1 MASGRFWKG
10 ARIVTAE
17 MLGTMIVF
25 TGVVTG
31 LVLLIRPRM
40 RRHKQTDLAIF
51 DLVKQH
57 TNERNTEIM
66 QRVTKLADHRFLV
79 PANLALIFYFLFIRR
94 RSWFSIRVAAVALS
108 SLALMFVFKKIFHRK
123 RPLEPLVEQAKGLSF
138 PSGHALM
145 SATFYGLLIYI
156 ALHTINNRPL
166 KAFIILSMTGLVG
179 TIGFSRVYLRV
190 HYASDVLVGL
200 LVGSSWLVISLDL
213 LKRIEDFNKQQG
225 TLPAKPVLA
234 KGDTGLQLTG

>member
-10 ARIVTAE
+10 ARVVTGE
-17 MLGTMIVF
+17 MLGTMAIF
-25 TGVVTG
+25 TGVVAG
-31 LVLLIRPRM
+31 LVFLIRPRM
-40 RRHKQTDLAIF
+40 RRHKQTDLAVF
-51 DLVKQH
+51 DLVRQH
-57 TNERNTEIM
+57 TNDKNTQLMWRI
-66 QRVTKLADHRFLV
+66 TKLADHRFLI
-79 PANLALIFYFLFIRR
+79 PANLSLIFYFLFIRR

-108 SLALMFVFKKIFHRK
+108 SLGLMFAFKRLFRRK
-123 RPLEPLVEQAKGLSF
+123 RPLEPLLSEAKGLSF
-138 PSGHALM
+138 PSGHAMM

-156 ALHTINNRPL
+156 ALHTIQNRPL

-200 LVGSSWLVISLDL
+200 LIGSSWLVISLDL
-213 LKRIEDFNKQQG
+213 LKRIEDFNKEQG
-225 TLPAKPVLA
+225 TLPAKPFLA